1 MYIWCKKILHCLPP
15 RPHCILIFWF
25 SRFHLLSLHIL
36 DFINK
41 RSCSHLT
48 FSSVS
53 NLLPHMWFMA
63 TISTPHRAG
72 APPEW
77 GHGVLRLLK
86 EFDNWSSRM
95 QEYSSTL
102 ICWKKSSHVTI
113 RGLIFLYSLIP
124 VWRCILTPM
133 HYDCHNYGFPW
144 APSSQNNKTVMIC
157 ESFSKWDYFTLKFT
171 TNLKVYS
178 ITLQNEIAV
187 DNVVKETHSVDF
199 QSIIHLRTVHLSS
212 EAVCWVVVYFVQLE
226 YWGRKGNG
234 RKDC

>member
-1 MYIWCKKILHCLPP
+1 MYIWWKKIFHCLPP
-15 RPHCILIFWF
+15 RPHCILFFWF
-25 SRFHLLSLHIL
+25 SLFHLLSLHIL

-41 RSCSHLT
+41 WSCSHRT

-63 TISTPHRAG
+63 TISTPYWTG

-86 EFDNWSSRM
+86 EFDNRSSRM

-102 ICWKKSSHVTI
+102 ICWEKSSHVTI

-133 HYDCHNYGFPW
+133 HYAMDFHGQHPVKIMRQLWFANPFLSEIISCW
-144 APSSQNNKTVMIC
+144 S
-157 ESFSKWDYFTLKFT
+157 
-171 TNLKVYS
+171 
-178 ITLQNEIAV
+178 LQQTWRCTASPC
-187 DNVVKETHSVDF
+187 KM
-199 QSIIHLRTVHLSS
+199 R
-212 EAVCWVVVYFVQLE
+212 
-226 YWGRKGNG
+226 
-234 RKDC
+234 